1 MKILLRTCFF
11 ILSFFLTTCGID
23 NPLSTYFSFK
33 IISSSAMSESLSEE
47 GEFEPL
53 SIKITIKDIKLVLE
67 DESSE
72 SMISAK
78 NKKSYRV
85 INRLQLI
92 GKKLTDESYNE
103 KKMTKIQIIIE
114 NQIEAMSTYKKDHKL
129 ILDDSKG
136 LRDDFIIEFE
146 RVETLKGMADYTLV
160 LNVLWGKTIVRTES
174 EGVFQDT
181 LQAPSFAF
189 NYF

>member
-11 ILSFFLTTCGID
+11 ILSFFFTTCGID

-78 NKKSYRV
+78 NKKSYSV

-92 GKKLTDESYNE
+92 GKKLTDESYNK

-114 NQIEAMSTYKKDHKL
+114 NQIEAVSTYKKDHKL

-146 RVETLKGMADYTLV
+146 RVETLKGMANYTLV

-174 EGVFQDT
+174 GGVFQDT
-181 LQAPSFAF
+181 LQAPSFSF